1 MNWIAEKLASL
12 STEFRDKAVEQQSQ
26 LTKPPG
32 SLGRLEQIA
41 IQMAAMQATTQPHLH
56 NIYISVFAGDHGVA
70 DEGVSAFPQA
80 VTAEMVKNFAR
91 GGAAIN
97 VLAKSIGATLEVVNL
112 GTVAAVDSYE
122 SVLSRSIAPATANFV
137 HGPAMTTEQLEQ
149 AMEEGAQAIMRAIA
163 NEADAF
169 IGGEMGIA
177 NTTAASAMACALLKR
192 PATMLAGPGTGLNK
206 DGVRHKVQV
215 IDKGLHNNKARLTSP
230 LACLRCLGG
239 FEIAAL
245 CGAYI
250 KAAQV
255 GLPIIVDGF
264 ISSTAALAAVK
275 INPEVR
281 DWMIFSHASAEP
293 GHQIIVQALDAK
305 PLLNLNMRLGEGSGA
320 ATAVPLIRLAL
331 ATHNDMATFAEAGVS
346 EKLN

>member
-112 GTVAAVDSYE
+112 GTVAAVDTYE
-122 SVLSRSIAPATANFV
+122 NVLSRSIAPATANFV

-346 EKLN
+346 EKLK

>member
-1 MNWIAEKLASL
+1 
-12 STEFRDKAVEQQSQ
+12 
-26 LTKPPG
+26 
-32 SLGRLEQIA
+32 
-41 IQMAAMQATTQPHLH
+41 
-56 NIYISVFAGDHGVA
+56 
-70 DEGVSAFPQA
+70 
-80 VTAEMVKNFAR
+80 
-91 GGAAIN
+91 
-97 VLAKSIGATLEVVNL
+97 
-112 GTVAAVDSYE
+112 
-122 SVLSRSIAPATANFV
+122 
-137 HGPAMTTEQLEQ
+137 
-149 AMEEGAQAIMRAIA
+149 
-163 NEADAF
+163 
-169 IGGEMGIA
+169 
-177 NTTAASAMACALLKR
+177 
-192 PATMLAGPGTGLNK
+192 MLAGPGTGLNK